1 MRVRADP
8 FGLVYGY
15 IQWLQWPPA
24 VIDTD
29 SLVHFKNAPTSEAYQ
44 TIYGQSQFLPL
55 IKNTDLL
62 NLFDQDV
69 ANWIHNQAVIP
80 LWIQAGSSPDKPY
93 STDQI
98 RQLVSDWGTRTASTT
113 LFTKSDVNVTVL
125 KGGGRDLKVDWWQK
139 YLLDR
144 RMLALGVPPL
154 FMGVTSGIGRATG
167 EVMLSDFVARVQSLQ
182 NHLSAMMVDRVFV
195 PLIEANFGKETL
207 EKYGEP
213 TIVWKPIIEEDRNKR
228 LLNIDRVAVDGIIS
242 VNEAR
247 TSIGWQPFRRPD
259 HKDYDPQFDEPTLLR
274 IPPQM
279 GKLGMPEK
287 PTKPMQDVGDKMTQQ
302 KDRQDNIKKPSQD
315 NDKTSKSEEIK
326 IRAFEISTN
335 LFQREIEAIVDEVDT
350 ELRMGGVLVKD
361 IKAKYEM
368 KADKLITKWLKESSL
383 PRPEKK
389 KLEAE
394 YRQDF
399 LDIINERIKLVGG

>member
-1 MRVRADP
+1 
-8 FGLVYGY
+8 
-15 IQWLQWPPA
+15 
-24 VIDTD
+24 
-29 SLVHFKNAPTSEAYQ
+29 
-44 TIYGQSQFLPL
+44 
-55 IKNTDLL
+55 
-62 NLFDQDV
+62 
-69 ANWIHNQAVIP
+69 
-80 LWIQAGSSPDKPY
+80 
-93 STDQI
+93 
-98 RQLVSDWGTRTASTT
+98 
-113 LFTKSDVNVTVL
+113 
-125 KGGGRDLKVDWWQK
+125 
-139 YLLDR
+139 
-144 RMLALGVPPL
+144 
-154 FMGVTSGIGRATG
+154 
-167 EVMLSDFVARVQSLQ
+167 
-182 NHLSAMMVDRVFV
+182 
-195 PLIEANFGKETL
+195 
-207 EKYGEP
+207 
-213 TIVWKPIIEEDRNKR
+213 
-228 LLNIDRVAVDGIIS
+228 
-242 VNEAR
+242 
-247 TSIGWQPFRRPD
+247 
-259 HKDYDPQFDEPTLLR
+259 
-274 IPPQM
+274 
-279 GKLGMPEK
+279 MPEK